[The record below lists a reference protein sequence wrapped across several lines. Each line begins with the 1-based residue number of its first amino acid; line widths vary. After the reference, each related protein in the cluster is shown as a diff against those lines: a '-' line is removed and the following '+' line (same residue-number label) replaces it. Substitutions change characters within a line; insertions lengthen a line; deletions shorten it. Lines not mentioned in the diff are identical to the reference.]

1 MVVENLGLSF
11 ALNWIYDTFSSSQ
24 SHKAVEADVCPSR
37 DQREKYNN
45 FAASPSKDDRS
56 IGADDDVAGELSMTS
71 GLQNIFIL
79 IGAIR
84 LRRRRWVLPWARQY
98 LRHLLLHELSVASER
113 PTPYY

>member
-1 MVVENLGLSF
+1 MSMPVDSLIDSIYSLLLVSIVLASSPWIWFRMVVENLGLSF

-24 SHKAVEADVCPSR
+24 SHKAVEADVCSSR

-71 GLQNIFIL
+71 
-79 IGAIR
+79 
-84 LRRRRWVLPWARQY
+84 
-98 LRHLLLHELSVASER
+98 
-113 PTPYY
+113 